1 MNEEMMELLIL
12 QGRVEAVF
20 DYYKNER
27 FPSVD
32 TIIAILGGQVK
43 KEDKD
48 K

>member
-27 FPSVD
+27 FPSVE
-32 TIIAILGGQVK
+32 TIIAMLGGQVK

-48 K
+48 E

>member
-12 QGRVEAVF
+12 QGRIDAVF
-20 DYYKNER
+20 DYYKGEK

-32 TIIAILGGQVK
+32 AIIAMLGGQVK

-48 K
+48 E

>member
-1 MNEEMMELLIL
+1 MNEEMMELLIV

-27 FPSVD
+27 FPSAD
-32 TIIAILGGQVK
+32 AIIAMLGGQVK

>member
-12 QGRVEAVF
+12 QGRIDAVM
-20 DYYKNER
+20 DYYKKER
-27 FPSVD
+27 FPSAD
-32 TIIAILGGQVK
+32 TIIAMLGGQVK